1 MFRFTVDPKIIYAE
15 RVKGRHVIYLDT
27 NAWSDLSERRSDAAI
42 RAYAAAVRAH
52 TDGLTIF
59 PLSYATI
66 TELLKR
72 DVNADSLQQSDLMDL
87 LSRGVTLRG
96 DPHVRDLE
104 VLCAFEYMT
113 RGISMPPTAE
123 MFTVIA
129 CYIADREIPAVG
141 VSDRL
146 GVMRVAYPTVRWLQQ
161 RMRTPELLEHETR
174 TDEEY
179 VRKISQKIND
189 VPNWATDGSGK
200 PNAKKLRFEEHTAAF
215 NSYIMGN
222 LARLVGLQGMQLLH
236 ERLPSIV
243 RKPGGPAAVA
253 PVIAAMPSI
262 SLSCEMSV
270 QKMLSRTRTRK
281 QDFYDHE
288 HAARAIPY
296 VDAFVT
302 ADTGLLDILRRAKVP
317 STHRCRILNG
327 IAALADYLEVLTNP

>member
-15 RVKGRHVIYLDT
+15 RIKGRHVIYLDT
-27 NAWSDLSERRSDAAI
+27 NAWSDLSERRTDAAT
-42 RAYAAAVRAH
+42 RAYAATVRAH
-52 TDGLTIF
+52 AEGLTVF

-72 DVNADSLQQSDLMDL
+72 DVNADSLRQADLMDI
-87 LSRGVTLRG
+87 LSRGVSLRG

-104 VLCAFEYMT
+104 VLCAFEFMT
-113 RGISMPPTAE
+113 KGTSTPPISE

-129 CYIADREIPAVG
+129 CYVSDREIPAVG
-141 VSDRL
+141 VPDEA
-146 GVMRVAYPTVRWLQQ
+146 GVMRIAYPTVRWLQQ
-161 RMRTPELLEHETR
+161 VMRTPELLEHEAR
-174 TDEEY
+174 TDEKY
-179 VRKISQKIND
+179 VREISKKIDD

-200 PNAKKLRFEEHTAAF
+200 PNARKLRFEEHTAAF

-222 LARLVGLQGMQLLH
+222 LGRLVGLQGMQLIH
-236 ERLPSIV
+236 ERLPLV
-243 RKPGGPAAVA
+243 VTKPAGPAAVA

-270 QKMLSRTRTRK
+270 QKMLARARARK

-302 ADTGLLDILRRAKVP
+302 ADTGLLDILRRAKVT
-317 STHRCRILNG
+317 STHRCRILDG
-327 IAALADYLEVLTNP
+327 MAALADYLEDLTRP